1 MTRPPDDPTSATV
14 AHAPGVLR
22 ALPGAVFML
31 LMMVGLAT
39 TLWATWRGHL
49 DLFPQGV
56 SIPTFMDGRVMQ
68 KMADSLSLAPLPA
81 ESAKLERGFSWRA
94 IGDLG
99 PRVRQGCP
107 GWLFL
112 ADELRPYPHA
122 GRDADARIQDVLAV
136 KRELAQRKINLLV
149 VVVPDK
155 ARIEAQQLCGVARPS
170 SFAYRVKNWTAALAH
185 AGIDTLDLTPVLAAV
200 QADPQGMRA
209 FLRTD
214 THWNETGA
222 AVAAAEIARRVNSRG
237 INVTPRVD
245 YTTATTQAARPGDL
259 VRLAGIDW
267 LAPQHQPQ
275 PEVAANTVFKK
286 RDAAQPGASPV
297 AAGTPASAVQ
307 STPSASAPSSSSG
320 TSNDAA
326 DDLFGD
332 DNLPTVALIGTS
344 FSRTSNFVG
353 FVERDLHT
361 RIGNFA
367 KDGGDFEGSAR
378 DYFGGPAFKE
388 TPPKLVIWE
397 IPERVIQAP
406 RDGLPVW
413 TTSKK
418 TSGAQ

>member
-14 AHAPGVLR
+14 AHAPRTLR

-31 LMMVGLAT
+31 LMMGGLAT

-56 SIPTFMDGRVMQ
+56 SMPTFLDGRVMQ
-68 KMADSLSLAPLPA
+68 KMADSLGLAPLPA
-81 ESAKLERGFSWRA
+81 EAAKLERGFSWRA

-122 GRDADARIQDVLAV
+122 GRDADARIQDVVAV

-155 ARIEAQQLCGVARPS
+155 ARIEAEQLCGIARPTA
-170 SFAYRVKNWTAALAH
+170 FAYRVKNWTAALTH
-185 AGIDTLDLTPVLAAV
+185 AGIDTLDLTPALAAV
-200 QADPQGMRA
+200 QNDAQGMRG

-222 AVAAAEIARRVNSRG
+222 AVAAAEIAKRVNSRG
-237 INVTPRVD
+237 INVTPRMD
-245 YTTATTQAARPGDL
+245 YTTATTQAERPGDL
-259 VRLAGIDW
+259 VRLAGVEW
-267 LAPQHQPQ
+267 LATRHQPR
-275 PEVAANTVFKK
+275 PEMAANTVFKK
-286 RDAAQPGASPV
+286 RDAAQPDAPTV
-297 AAGTPASAVQ
+297 AAGTPASTVA
-307 STPSASAPSSSSG
+307 STPAASATSSSG
-320 TSNDAA
+320 TSSDAA

-367 KDGGDFEGSAR
+367 KDGGDFEGAAR
-378 DYFGGPAFKE
+378 DYFGGPAFKQ

-418 TSGAQ
+418 ASGAQ